1 MFNFAKKGD
10 RVKIADKHYEGF
22 FMNNKYVTDM
32 TKGNELALLIKF
44 TIPMLLGNL
53 FQQLY
58 NLADFLI
65 IGRYGGQY
73 GLAAVGTVGSLNFL
87 FFSLC
92 IGMAAGVGIMISQHF
107 GAGKEELVK
116 KTIGNSIII
125 TAVVGLAMSLIS
137 VLFAKSILALLHVPP
152 ECMSEALTYMRIV
165 CGGTF
170 LVAGYNMISSILRAL
185 GDSRTPLI
193 FLGVACFI
201 NVVLDLLTV
210 KVLGWGVAG
219 AAIATIFSQTVA
231 MIGSIVMGIKT
242 NAYLRLEARHKEID
256 TDIILK
262 ATRLGIPLALQN
274 ALIAF
279 SCVSLQ
285 RVVNSFGT
293 DVLTAYTVCGR
304 IEQLVQQPYGSLG
317 TAVSTFAGQNIG
329 AKKLDRVKSGCLK
342 SVILVAIFSAV
353 MFVVMVFFGENIIS
367 IFTDQAKAI
376 EIGGKGLRITGM
388 FYFFLGLIYV
398 FRGMLNGVGDAAFA
412 LINGL
417 TEVVGRIGFAT
428 ILVAIPAIGMWGC
441 WYTNALTWALA
452 GMACVLRYTFGN
464 WRKMLSD

>member
-1 MFNFAKKGD
+1 
-10 RVKIADKHYEGF
+10 
-22 FMNNKYVTDM
+22 MNNKYVTDM

-53 FQQLY
+53 FQQFY
-58 NLADFLI
+58 NLADSLI
-65 IGRYGGQY
+65 VGRYGGKY
-73 GLAAVGTVGSLNFL
+73 GLAAIGTVGSLNFL

-92 IGMAAGVGIMISQHF
+92 LGMASGVGIMISQHF

-116 KTIGNSIII
+116 KTVGNAVVI
-125 TAVVGLAMSLIS
+125 TIVVGLAMSLIS
-137 VLFAKSILALLHVPP
+137 VIFARGILVLLHVPD
-152 ECMSEALTYMRIV
+152 ECMSEALIYMRVV

-193 FLGVACFI
+193 FLGVACGI
-201 NVVLDLLTV
+201 NIVLDLITV
-210 KVLGWGVAG
+210 KGLGWGAGG
-219 AAIATIFSQTVA
+219 AAVATIISQTVA
-231 MIGSIVMGIKT
+231 MIGSIIMGVKT
-242 NAYLRLEARHKEID
+242 NAYLKLESRHKKID
-256 TDIILK
+256 PNIIIK

-285 RVVNSFGT
+285 RVVNGFGT
-293 DVLTAYTVCGR
+293 DVLTAYTVCGK

-329 AKKLDRVKSGCLK
+329 AGKLDRVKSGCLK
-342 SVILVAIFSAV
+342 SVILVAAFSAT
-353 MFVVMVFFGENIIS
+353 MFAVMVIFGESVIS
-367 IFTDQAKAI
+367 IFTDQTRAI
-376 EIGGKGLRITGM
+376 AIGAKGLRITGM

-412 LINGL
+412 LINGV

-428 ILVAIPAIGMWGC
+428 ILVAIPAVGMWGC
-441 WYTNALTWALA
+441 WYTNALTWAIT
-452 GMACVLRYTFGN
+452 GVACVLRYTFGN